1 MSLEKEMKGVIK
13 GYKKSIL
20 DHRELEHKSLEKI
33 RAQKAEIR
41 KLKEDLKE
49 TQDYVERL
57 EKWLGNLKNENAK
70 LKENKL
76 I

>member
-1 MSLEKEMKGVIK
+1 MSSEKEMKGVIK

-20 DHRELEHKSLEKI
+20 DHRKLEHKSLEKI
-33 RAQKAEIR
+33 RVQQAEIK

-49 TQDYVERL
+49 TQDYVEKL